1 MEIISRARWGARYAR
16 GFTSAPLPAAEVWLH
31 HSVTLAPDL
40 VWLDAD
46 RDGVDDDE
54 EKAMRQLEQ
63 IGQDRFGG
71 GISYTWL
78 IPPSGRIYD
87 GHGVDRQGA
96 HTGGR
101 NDRARAICFIG
112 NYDTHKPT
120 AAQVRSAAWL
130 LQEGK
135 RRGWLKAARLNG
147 GHRDLKSTACPGKY
161 AYALIDDINRLAAGP
176 PITDQ
181 QEDDMSW
188 DEKLRDGNWTPGG
201 DGTARHA
208 LAYIH
213 QISRRNANLA
223 TSVAALTAAV
233 AADKDIDPAQLGR
246 MVDEAV
252 ARHTPT
258 VEQTAAALLPL
269 VEGIAEQVLGADN
282 KALASEFIR
291 QLRDALPEGN

>member
-16 GFTSAPLPAAEVWLH
+16 GFTAAPLPAAEVWLH

-40 VWLDAD
+40 AWVDAD
-46 RDGVDDDE
+46 RDGVEDDE
-54 EKAMRQLEQ
+54 ERAMRTLEQ

-78 IPPSGRIYD
+78 VMPSGRIYD

-101 NDRARAICFIG
+101 NDRARAICFVG
-112 NYDTHKPT
+112 NYDTHRPT
-120 AAQVRSAAWL
+120 AAQTRSAAWL

-147 GHRDLKSTACPGKY
+147 GHRDLKQTACPGRY
-161 AYALIDDINRLAAGP
+161 AYELIDDINRLAAGP

-181 QEDDMSW
+181 EDDMSW
-188 DEKLRDGNWTPGG
+188 DEKLRDGSWTPGG

-208 LAYIH
+208 IAYIH
-213 QISRRNANLA
+213 QISQRNANLS
-223 TSVAALTAAV
+223 TTVAALAAAV
-233 AADKDIDPAQLGR
+233 AADKDVDPVALAR

-252 ARHTPT
+252 AAHTPT
-258 VEQTAAALLPL
+258 AAETAAALLPL
-269 VEGIAEQVLGADN
+269 VEQIAEEVLGTDN
-282 KALASEFIR
+282 QAVAQEILR